1 MSSIQYAHIKSSYQV
16 YTLLQ
21 LFEEFDIYT
30 KPSGSQSL
38 ENNAILKSVLPQ
50 NVESFSKLQF
60 TAEKK
65 YI

>member
-1 MSSIQYAHIKSSYQV
+1 MSSILYVHIKSSYQV

-38 ENNAILKSVLPQ
+38 ENNAILRSVL
-50 NVESFSKLQF
+50 ESFSKLQF